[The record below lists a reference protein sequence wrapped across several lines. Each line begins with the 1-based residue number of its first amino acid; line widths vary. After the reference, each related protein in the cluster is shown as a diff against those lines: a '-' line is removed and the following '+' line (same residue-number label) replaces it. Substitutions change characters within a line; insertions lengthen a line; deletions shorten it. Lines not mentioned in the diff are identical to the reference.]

1 LQVQQNS
8 ISENYILESVKFRS
22 KIFFRKSI
30 FNLPQSDREDYIFSY
45 VVSQIILSIQLN
57 VIYVQL
63 TSSISTNSFRRADN
77 CSSAPDDAAF
87 YKTIYN
93 ILQALR
99 EKVKLPEIIY
109 LLI

>member
-1 LQVQQNS
+1 MLS
-8 ISENYILESVKFRS
+8 L
-22 KIFFRKSI
+22 
-30 FNLPQSDREDYIFSY
+30 
-45 VVSQIILSIQLN
+45 SQTLSIQLN

-99 EKVKLPEIIY
+99 EKKVKLPEIIY